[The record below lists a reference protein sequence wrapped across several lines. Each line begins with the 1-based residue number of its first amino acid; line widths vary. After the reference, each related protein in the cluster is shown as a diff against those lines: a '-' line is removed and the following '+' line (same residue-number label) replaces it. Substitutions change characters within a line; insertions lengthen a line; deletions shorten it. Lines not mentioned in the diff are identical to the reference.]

1 MSEGLIT
8 KHGTITQVLEDFG
21 NDVLGQL
28 KSNLEKDRA
37 IASGALYQKMNFSAT
52 IMGSTFHFVLDM
64 GVDYWEA
71 VDKGR
76 GATKKAGGDLYGAI
90 LKWVNTKA
98 TFGGFQN
105 VQNISDKQVQRG
117 LAYVIAR
124 KIHKKGTKGNN
135 FYSSVVTDARLD
147 KLKKDLSAAAA
158 GDMKT
163 VLIDKFKKLK

>member
-1 MSEGLIT
+1 MSEGIVS
-8 KHGTITQVLEDFG
+8 KHSTITQVLEDFG

-28 KSNLEKDRA
+28 KNNLEKDKA
-37 IASGALYQKMNFSAT
+37 IASGALYQKMNFTST

-90 LKWVNTKA
+90 LKWVNVKA
-98 TFGGFQN
+98 TFGGFTK
-105 VQNISDKQVQRG
+105 VKNISDKQVQRG

-135 FYSSVVTDARLD
+135 FYSNAVTDKRLD
-147 KLKKDLSAAAA
+147 KLKKDLSEAAA

-163 VLIDKFKKLK
+163 VLTDTFKRLK